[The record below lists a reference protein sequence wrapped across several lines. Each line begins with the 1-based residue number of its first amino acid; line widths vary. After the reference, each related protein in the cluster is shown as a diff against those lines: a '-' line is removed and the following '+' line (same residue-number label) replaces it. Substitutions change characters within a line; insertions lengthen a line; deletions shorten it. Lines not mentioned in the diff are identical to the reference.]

1 MITTGRSTSARVTAT
16 AAVTMTTVAS
26 TTHVMRRCTNLH
38 VQLRLV
44 LEFVG
49 LKCNQVREHIVEGE
63 CLSLGHHG
71 GDEGII
77 GGRETYE

>member
-1 MITTGRSTSARVTAT
+1 MITTGRSTSARATAT
-16 AAVTMTTVAS
+16 ATITMTTVAS
-26 TTHVMRRCTNLH
+26 TTRVMRRCTNLH

-44 LEFVG
+44 LEFAS
-49 LKCNQVREHIVEGE
+49 LEHNQVREHIIEGE
-63 CLSLGHHG
+63 RLSLGHHG